1 MIHGREDA
9 IKLFKYFQSY
19 FLLQRDTIEI
29 KSNDFVRVLAT
40 VGGMAFIMIS
50 TAYGISYIV
59 EIDSYPLQP
68 YIVLFIF
75 AIGFVIASVFFEK
88 RGAIFPWSLVGGAI
102 ASACIAFI
110 ITASVGGIRYV
121 WGKGLGGLSTDTV
134 FYALSISII
143 LSMILFNLARHKL

>member
-1 MIHGREDA
+1 M
-9 IKLFKYFQSY
+9 FKYFQSY

>member
-1 MIHGREDA
+1 M
-9 IKLFKYFQSY
+9 FKYFQSY
-19 FLLQRDTIEI
+19 FLFQRDIIEI

-59 EIDSYPLQP
+59 EIDSYPLPP
-68 YIVLFIF
+68 YYILFIF

-88 RGAIFPWSLVGGAI
+88 RGAVYPWSLVGGAI

-110 ITASVGGIRYV
+110 ITASIGGIRYV